1 MINQSQNLTA
11 FLGYIHSLKGYN
23 LSSNLKFKSFST
35 KNSNSNSNKPLAI
48 KIYDNIHTIETQLKI
63 KKDNNQKSGI
73 YCIINKINGKMYIG
87 SAITNRINTRFRNH
101 CINLTGS
108 IPVKNAI
115 NKYGLSNFKFLILEY
130 YPGIIKK
137 ENLKKSHIKLIE
149 LETYYITIYK
159 PLYNI
164 LPYAYSSLGYKHKP
178 ETIENL
184 KLNYSEERKL
194 NIGNLNRNKIFTEE
208 EKLKLRNL
216 MLKKYATQPN
226 LKLRLSQA
234 ASKPVIQYNLDGTIH
249 SKFSGIRKMAKALN
263 CCHKTINK
271 SILNKNIFKNIGYI
285 KYDLLKNTNTDEF
298 KTDK

>member
-1 MINQSQNLTA
+1 LTA

-234 ASKPVIQYNLDGTIH
+234 ASKPVI
-249 SKFSGIRKMAKALN
+249 
-263 CCHKTINK
+263 
-271 SILNKNIFKNIGYI
+271 
-285 KYDLLKNTNTDEF
+285 
-298 KTDK
+298 